1 VPQGRRVQIIL
12 HSHTTIKP
20 KCAVSAIAALNQG
33 TCEKLNARPRS
44 AVMVL
49 CPRVHSLTVVV
60 LGAEAE
66 LKLSKM
72 KQLPSSLSIIIRGF
86 AQGSS
91 TSCVIN
97 TEHLSQALYTSFKA
111 DTNPKRAQ
119 TLDAIT
125 PISHEVSAG
134 HIKYKVDNVFD
145 GAFSASNAKVE
156 REIEENIKYD
166 SKLVEI
172 TDAEILDFSQFVN
185 EEMADTGISDFSQF
199 VNNDLRTTGFRRSLP
214 YLFEIYPSKN
224 SLTYQLIPSDNSKSP
239 LIEYR
244 QLFR

>member
-1 VPQGRRVQIIL
+1 MCGFCNSCSKSGNLREAQCEAQISCNGALPKSPQSDGGSPWSRGRAQAL
-12 HSHTTIKP
+12 KNETTSFEFIHHYP
-20 KCAVSAIAALNQG
+20 C
-33 TCEKLNARPRS
+33 
-44 AVMVL
+44 
-49 CPRVHSLTVVV
+49 
-60 LGAEAE
+60 
-66 LKLSKM
+66 
-72 KQLPSSLSIIIRGF
+72 GF